1 MVTTFFVWGFFGGF
15 GFFFVNLLALLAGDI
30 HEECMSASTPEQLC
44 VPVSRAAGR
53 CGQALPIPPPWSGSC
68 MTPPTAMA
76 FSVTGRQFKR
86 TQSPV
91 CWWALKSS

>member
-15 GFFFVNLLALLAGDI
+15 GVFFVNLLALLAGDI

-53 CGQALPIPPPWSGSC
+53 CGQALPHP
-68 MTPPTAMA
+68 TPLVWQLYDTANSNGI
-76 FSVTGRQFKR
+76 FSHRKTV
-86 TQSPV
+86 
-91 CWWALKSS
+91 